1 MRLTSRS
8 FLLLLAPLLMAS
20 KCGGK
25 KTTDETIGAGTA
37 NDPSVRLQL
46 ISLEPGEVPPG
57 KPFTTTIYGSGIE
70 EGASVWLGG
79 AAMNDVSTKGDTS
92 LLVRAP
98 ALTAG
103 EYDVKVRNPG
113 GEEAT
118 LRGGLWVNPDYRDPN
133 ASTACAR
140 LTVSFEYDSYALS
153 TAAKATLDE
162 NRACLNALGSS
173 LRIEG
178 HCDER
183 GTTEYNIALGQRR
196 AEAIQRYLVAGGVTP
211 SRLRT
216 ISYGE
221 ERPATQGSTEA
232 AFAANRRGEI
242 IAER

>member
-1 MRLTSRS
+1 MRTSSRS
-8 FLLLLAPLLMAS
+8 LLLVLAPLLMAS
-20 KCGGK
+20 KCGK
-25 KTTDETIGAGTA
+25 KTTDELIGAGDA

-57 KPFTTTIYGSGIE
+57 KAFSTTVYGSGIE
-70 EGASVWLGG
+70 DGASVWLGG
-79 AAMNDVSTKGDTS
+79 AAMNDVTWKGETS

-103 EYDVKVRNPG
+103 EYDVKVRNPN

-140 LTVSFEYDSYALS
+140 LTVNFEYDSYALS
-153 TAAKATLDE
+153 SQGQATLDA
-162 NRACLNALGSS
+162 NIACLSALGSS
-173 LRIEG
+173 MRVEG

-196 AEAIQRYLVAGGVTP
+196 AEAIQRHLVARGIPP
-211 SRLRT
+211 SRMRT

-221 ERPATQGSTEA
+221 ERPVSQGANESA
-232 AFAANRRGEI
+232 YAANRRVEI

>member
-1 MRLTSRS
+1 MRLSSRS

-20 KCGGK
+20 KCGK
-25 KTTDETIGAGTA
+25 KTTDEVIGAGTA

-57 KPFTTTIYGSGIE
+57 KAFSTTIYGSGIE
-70 EGASVWLGG
+70 DGASVWLGG
-79 AAMNDVSTKGDTS
+79 AAMNDVSYKGETS

-103 EYDVKVRNPG
+103 EYDVKVQNPD

-140 LTVSFEYDSYALS
+140 LTVYFDYDSYALS
-153 TAAKATLDE
+153 PASKATLDA
-162 NRACLNALGSS
+162 NVACLNALGSS
-173 LRIEG
+173 LRVEG

-183 GTTEYNIALGQRR
+183 GTTEYNLALGQRR
-196 AEAIQRYLVAGGVTP
+196 ADTIQRYLVAGGITP

-221 ERPATQGSTEA
+221 ERPATQGATEA
-232 AFAANRRGEI
+232 AYSANRRGEI
-242 IAER
+242 VAER